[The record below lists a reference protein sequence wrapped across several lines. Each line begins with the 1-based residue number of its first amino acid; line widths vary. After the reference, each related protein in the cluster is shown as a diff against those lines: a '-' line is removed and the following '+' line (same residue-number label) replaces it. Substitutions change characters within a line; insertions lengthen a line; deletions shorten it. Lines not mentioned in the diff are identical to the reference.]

1 MGRIFLHSLVTLL
14 VVTWTTLVHAQD
26 DDYYAPPQKET
37 KPFKKEEA
45 KKLMDRSPNKLYGP
59 KLGIEAHA
67 YLTYSGFSASLP
79 LMGFFDKATGGVA
92 FDGGLGLR
100 LRVRKRFAF
109 SLGFRYSIRQFSIQY
124 EVTGLLPNGQML
136 PLTVNEDVAMF
147 MPGFYIRPQW
157 ELGKRFYLGPQIQF
171 NAIGINKINRNV
183 TSSLGPVQLN
193 PDRSPAIH
201 SYSVQLDVGVHAGV
215 KLHVADQLI
224 IKPGVELGVGL
235 APAFV
240 VQDDNGQNYSG
251 GRFFCLRLGAVFEF
265 GVWFDK
271 ATPIN

>member
-1 MGRIFLHSLVTLL
+1 MGQRILSGLFIMVL
-14 VVTWTTLVHAQD
+14 VVWAVAGHAQE
-26 DDYYAPPQKET
+26 DDYFTPPQKEA

-67 YLTYSGFSASLP
+67 YLTYSGFTASLP
-79 LMGFFDKATGGVA
+79 LMGFFEKATGGVA
-92 FDGGLGLR
+92 FDGGVGLR
-100 LRVRKRFAF
+100 LRVRKRFGMA
-109 SLGFRYSIRQFSIQY
+109 LGFRYSIRQFTIQY
-124 EVTGLLPNGQML
+124 PVTGLMPNGQTL
-136 PLTVNEDVAMF
+136 PLTVTEDVAMF

-171 NAIGINKINRNV
+171 NAIGINKIDRTV
-183 TSSLGPVQLN
+183 DSSLGPVQLN
-193 PDRSPAIH
+193 PDRSPVIH
-201 SYSVQLDVGVHAGV
+201 AYSVQLDMGVHAGF

-224 IKPGVELGVGL
+224 IKPGVELGLGL

-240 VQDDNGQNYSG
+240 VQDDTGQNYSA
-251 GRFFCLRLGAVFEF
+251 GRFICLRIGAVFEF

-271 ATPIN
+271 AVPNK